1 MVCAMD
7 RRGVS
12 IWSSM
17 LYRSNCRALNVIVA
31 KRILIV
37 FLFVSLG
44 GFDPRTA
51 ALNDEGKPV
60 IVVLIE
66 NSSPL
71 VLLRNDLMPSR
82 FGWSDYMYFDFMV
95 SIKCSCWHDAAQV
108 EFYWSSHTTWMI
120 LSAPLRTGMR
130 LIPRLVHGLASCALL
145 GYTCCTCRVLFRHEL
160 PKLTDNH
167 QIGILILSDSN
178 RE

>member
-1 MVCAMD
+1 MSSFELDVFIKTEMVCAMD

-17 LYRSNCRALNVIVA
+17 LYRSNCRALKVIVA

-60 IVVLIE
+60 
-66 NSSPL
+66 
-71 VLLRNDLMPSR
+71 RNYST
-82 FGWSDYMYFDFMV
+82 Y
-95 SIKCSCWHDAAQV
+95 
-108 EFYWSSHTTWMI
+108 
-120 LSAPLRTGMR
+120 
-130 LIPRLVHGLASCALL
+130 
-145 GYTCCTCRVLFRHEL
+145 
-160 PKLTDNH
+160 
-167 QIGILILSDSN
+167 
-178 RE
+178 